1 MKKNNTNS
9 YILGTATASCSR
21 NIESTQWTRYSAA
34 RGHGWG
40 AEDWNALVDRLCG
53 KDVDKVGITNEL
65 NGADRIVTG
74 VKVQTKDCSSAYD
87 SVANAFRDGAYR
99 YPGQKLEV
107 PKGQGEDAIRYFRE
121 RISRGEVP
129 GVSDPSAAKDIV
141 IEGHCTYE
149 QAVKV
154 AKAGN
159 LESLKFD
166 VMNQMVTCS
175 MVAGLTFAVTYAGGR
190 VSGMTPEQAFRAALS
205 RSVATGASYLAVS
218 VAVQQFLRTPAGRN
232 TAALATKGAKRIV
245 DAACK
250 SGTGQKVI
258 CRAFAAQA
266 GKGTTEAAARVAATK
281 LLRTNMITAAVTTI
295 AVTVPDVVRSVSGK
309 QSWAETGK
317 NALVNTSATC
327 GGWSGAMAG
336 AAAGSLIFPGIG
348 TTIGGLIGGLAGG
361 LAAQFGARKAL
372 RLCERGRR
380 ARDSHTGS
388 PVAA

>member
-1 MKKNNTNS
+1 MKNKNNS
-9 YILGTATASCSR
+9 HILGTATASCSR

-34 RGHGWG
+34 RAHGWG
-40 AEDWNALVDRLCG
+40 AEDWNALVDKLCG

-65 NGADRIVTG
+65 NGADRIVNG
-74 VKVQTKDCSSAYD
+74 VKVQSKYCSSAYD
-87 SVANAFRDGAYR
+87 SVGNAFKDGTYR

-107 PKGQGEDAIRYFRE
+107 PKGQGEDAIRYFQE

-129 GVSDPSAAKDIV
+129 GVSDPSAARDIV
-141 IEGHCTYE
+141 IEGHCTYD

-154 AKAGN
+154 TKAGN

-166 VMNQMVTCS
+166 VMNQAVTCT
-175 MVAGLTFAVTYAGGR
+175 MVAGLTFIVTYAGGR
-190 VSGMTPEQAFRAALS
+190 VSGMTPEQAFRTALS
-205 RSVATGASYLAVS
+205 GSVATGASYLVVS

-232 TAALATKGAKRIV
+232 TAALATRGAKRIV
-245 DAACK
+245 DVACK
-250 SGTGQKVI
+250 SGAGQKVI
-258 CRAFAAQA
+258 CRTIATQA
-266 GKGTTEAAARVAATK
+266 GKGTTEATARVAATK
-281 LLRTNMITAAVTTI
+281 FLRSNIITAAVTTV

-336 AAAGSLIFPGIG
+336 AAAGSLVFPGIG

-361 LAAQFGARKAL
+361 LAAQFGARKAIQ
-372 RLCERGRR
+372 LCERGRK
-380 ARDSHTGS
+380 ARNSRTS
-388 PVAA
+388 SQAAA